1 MRIVYV
7 FLQLNAMEV
16 GIKAAK
22 RTEKNRD
29 FASAQ
34 IRIISGL
41 HELNRMYAFPL
52 RDAVCKVWSCILSNA
67 KELKS
72 FPLEM

>member
-7 FLQLNAMEV
+7 YLQLNAMEV

-22 RTEKNRD
+22 RTEKNRG

-41 HELNRMYAFPL
+41 RELNSMYAFPL
-52 RDAVCKVWSCILSNA
+52 RDAIVRSEAAFPATQKEWKVS
-67 KELKS
+67 
-72 FPLEM
+72 P